1 MVQRINKGNSYVI
14 EITLVDITDTPI
26 NLSSVVSI
34 NYVLTTNTEPKQVL
48 VSKSIGNN
56 QIIIQSLYDGII
68 EVYLHNDDTDDLE
81 DGIYY
86 HEAALV
92 DSGGNVTTIL
102 SDCVLVCDRVLYDF

>member
-1 MVQRINKGNSYVI
+1 MTKRINKGNSYVI
-14 EITLVDITDTPI
+14 EITLVDSNGEPI
-26 NLSSVVSI
+26 NLSSVVGI
-34 NYVLTTNTEPKQVL
+34 TYVLTTITTPKQTLITKV
-48 VSKSIGNN
+48 IGNG

-68 EVYLHNDDTDDLE
+68 EVYLHNDDTDDLV